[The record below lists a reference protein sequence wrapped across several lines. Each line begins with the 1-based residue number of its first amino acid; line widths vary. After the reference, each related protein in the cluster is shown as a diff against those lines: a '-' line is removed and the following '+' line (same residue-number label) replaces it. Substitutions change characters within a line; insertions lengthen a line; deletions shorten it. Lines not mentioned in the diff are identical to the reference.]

1 MDIRYVVMGIS
12 LAVSLLMLAGKLTAY
27 FLTGSAAILA
37 DASESVVHLAATG
50 FAAYSLWYSMQPAD
64 DCHPYGHGRIS
75 FFSAGFEGALVFVAS
90 FAVIGSGLYEL
101 WRGPEVEKIG
111 LGLAITIFLAV
122 INLALGMTLVTVG
135 RRNSSIVLVA
145 NGKHVLT
152 DVYTTAAAIVGLVLV
167 LLTGRDILDP
177 LAAILIG
184 FLIMAGGVS
193 LLRSAVAG
201 LMDRMPAELSHE
213 LDEAVESCRAGSI
226 IKDVHEMCAR
236 LVNDEIW
243 LEMHVLVDGSIPV
256 TRAHD
261 AVTRFEKE
269 LDRSMSRH
277 RLRISSHIE
286 PVEHNRAHPEGHQA

>member
-1 MDIRYVVMGIS
+1 MAASAESKEPHVDIRYVVMGIS

-111 LGLAITIFLAV
+111 LGLAITICLAV
-122 INLALGMTLVTVG
+122 INLALGITLVTVG

-152 DVYTTAAAIVGLVLV
+152 DVYTTAAAIVGLALV

-177 LAAILIG
+177 LSAILIG
-184 FLIMAGGVS
+184 FLIMAGGFS
-193 LLRSAVAG
+193 LLRSA
-201 LMDRMPAELSHE
+201 
-213 LDEAVESCRAGSI
+213 SCRAHG
-226 IKDVHEMCAR
+226 
-236 LVNDEIW
+236 
-243 LEMHVLVDGSIPV
+243 P
-256 TRAHD
+256 D
-261 AVTRFEKE
+261 ACR
-269 LDRSMSRH
+269 
-277 RLRISSHIE
+277 IE
-286 PVEHNRAHPEGHQA
+286 PRIGRSGRELPSRKHHQGRA